1 MVRDSV
7 HGNIKLEGIFLELME
22 SPEFQRLH
30 GIKQLGFTNLVYP
43 GANHTRLEHSLGT
56 CHIAKKMADS
66 LNLPIDEKE
75 LVAVAALLHDIGHG
89 PFSHTLEY
97 LMHQRQGIDHVGMA
111 EKMINGETS
120 LGFGES
126 IREILEKYG
135 LDSGEIIGLISGKG
149 KNKNKKSKK
158 YLREMIHGAIDA
170 DQLDYLLRD
179 AHYTGV
185 AYGVIDLD
193 RFIQTLIIR
202 DGLAVESKGISAVE
216 SFLVARALM
225 YSSVYLHKTV
235 RIAELMLARAVER
248 FPNFDF
254 SLMDDCQLM
263 EKLEQMGGLQEEM
276 AMRLKYRKLFKK
288 AYSKR
293 ISDLS
298 MEQRVSLAE
307 MKLDERKDKEDE
319 LARKCGMKEGEVI
332 IDIPGRELFISE
344 PRINKTDVKILDD
357 GNLKPLSNFTPL
369 ANALQMRGVIDWVIM
384 VCTTERKR
392 EKVAK
397 EAEKV
402 IF

>member
-43 GANHTRLEHSLGT
+43 GANHTRLEHSLGV

-97 LMHQRQGIDHVGMA
+97 LMHQRRGIDHVGMA
-111 EKMINGETS
+111 EKMINGEIS

-126 IREILEKYG
+126 VRKILEKYG
-135 LDSGEIIGLISGKG
+135 LNSGEIIELISGKG

-248 FPNFDF
+248 SPNFDF

-263 EKLEQMGGLQEEM
+263 EKLEKMGGLQEEM

-293 ISDLS
+293 ISNLS

-344 PRINKTDVKILDD
+344 PRIKETDVKILDD

-369 ANALQMRGVIDWVIM
+369 ANALQMRGVIDWAIM
-384 VCTTERKR
+384 VCTIERKR